1 MVSRLKLRRKIRCL
15 KSQRVYKSPKTRK
28 VRKQNVKSVR
38 RQRSRSPYRRLK
50 STSRSPRFNNF
61 RPQFLI
67 PAPPL
72 QVQPESLIQAPKAQL
87 PQPSQLQIFLQIQ
100 PQVQPQALSVKSAS
114 APEIVIQRAATQR
127 NAQSAL
133 ALQLENHKEADR
145 QRLVSL
151 QTIAQQQAND
161 LKIKKGEVEAEEL
174 GRPLVPAINAPG
186 PQCGSVICKKREKC
200 IEGICTKTR
209 LNVNFPNDLEEIRFI
224 DKVNGGST

>member
-1 MVSRLKLRRKIRCL
+1 MTKETKMVSRHRLRRKIRSL
-15 KSQRVYKSPKTRK
+15 KSRRVYKSPKTRK

-38 RQRSRSPYRRLK
+38 RQRSRIPYRRLK

-67 PAPPL
+67 QAP
-72 QVQPESLIQAPKAQL
+72 QVQPESLIQGPKAQL
-87 PQPSQLQIFLQIQ
+87 PPPS
-100 PQVQPQALSVKSAS
+100 PGA
-114 APEIVIQRAATQR
+114 
-127 NAQSAL
+127 
-133 ALQLENHKEADR
+133 
-145 QRLVSL
+145 
-151 QTIAQQQAND
+151 
-161 LKIKKGEVEAEEL
+161 G